1 MKLLCLVSCV
11 FPSYFVFHGL
21 IKCEYFSDEEFQ
33 SLGTTRSSMKDDA
46 ANGAHQGLVCSDRRP
61 STPRISTATLGSFR
75 EVSKNSTSNC
85 ISQQITFYCT
95 MSVDMIL
102 LFSLVSLLYDCL
114 SMGVSTLGYM
124 YLQQICTVDADM
136 YGTGILF

>member
-46 ANGAHQGLVCSDRRP
+46 ANGAHQGLVCSDGRP

-75 EVSKNSTSNC
+75 EDAVTDDSGNGAHQGSPLPDYAASNKM
-85 ISQQITFYCT
+85 Q
-95 MSVDMIL
+95 
-102 LFSLVSLLYDCL
+102 
-114 SMGVSTLGYM
+114 
-124 YLQQICTVDADM
+124 
-136 YGTGILF
+136 